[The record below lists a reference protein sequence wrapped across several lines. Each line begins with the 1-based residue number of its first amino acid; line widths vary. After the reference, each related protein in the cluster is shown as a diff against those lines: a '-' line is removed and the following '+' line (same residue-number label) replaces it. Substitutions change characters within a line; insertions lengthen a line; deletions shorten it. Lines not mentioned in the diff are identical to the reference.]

1 MVTKRSAR
9 TVAGDALAEKVP
21 AKKVPFA
28 FVLDALAAV
37 DPATRPMFGCT
48 AVYVGP
54 RIVMVLRGRGD
65 ADDGVWI
72 ATTAEHHASLR
83 GELPSIRSIRVFG
96 EGESGWQVIPAAGEG
111 FEDEALRA
119 CALVDRGDPRI
130 GKLPKAKKT
139 KKQP

>member
-1 MVTKRSAR
+1 MVKKQSAR
-9 TVAGDALAEKVP
+9 ETAGEALVKTSP
-21 AKKVPFA
+21 AKKAPFA
-28 FVLDALAAV
+28 FVLDELAAV

-54 RIVMVLRGRGD
+54 RIVMVLRARGG

-83 GELPSIRSIRVFG
+83 RELPSLRSITVFG
-96 EGESGWQVIPAAGEG
+96 DGETGWQVIPAEGDG

-119 CALVDRGDPRI
+119 CALVLRGDPRV
-130 GKLPKAKKT
+130 GKVPKAKK
-139 KKQP
+139 KKSP